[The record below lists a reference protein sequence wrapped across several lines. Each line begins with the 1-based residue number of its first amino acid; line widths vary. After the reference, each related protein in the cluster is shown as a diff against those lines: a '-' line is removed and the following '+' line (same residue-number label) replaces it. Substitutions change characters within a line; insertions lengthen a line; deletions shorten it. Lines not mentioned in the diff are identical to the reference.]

1 MLDLVRYQEKEPAK
15 AAGAEEVSCLS
26 SSQILTSEKNKHG
39 QLGKYAEAARASL
52 SLQTREKLYFRQ
64 HILV

>member
-1 MLDLVRYQEKEPAK
+1 MLGLVRYQEQEPAK
-15 AAGAEEVSCLS
+15 AAGAEEFPCLS
-26 SSQILTSEKNKHG
+26 SSQILRSEKNNHG
-39 QLGKYAEAARASL
+39 QLGKYAEAVRASL